1 MASLGVIVLG
11 AVGAHVAVLL
21 RGALV
26 PAPHHGVIVPAPTAG
41 VAALKQIAMLDTIVQ
56 MEAV

>member
-1 MASLGVIVLG
+1 MASLGAMVLG
-11 AVGAHVAVLL
+11 AIGAHVPALPD
-21 RGALV
+21 GAIV